1 MVNLLKLIST
11 CSKHLILFLK
21 VEKKQNK
28 YKEYYDEYV
37 AYVSTRDKFS
47 KTSYSQDKILLHVRK
62 HF

>member
-28 YKEYYDEYV
+28 YKEYYDEYL
-37 AYVSTRDKFS
+37 AYVSTKFS